1 MRLFRF
7 GPLLLFSLVLGVAAG
22 CTRSDRTPV
31 HPARGQVF
39 YDGRAI
45 PHALVTLHPV
55 GASEKDTPKPRGT
68 VDKDGRFVLTTYEA
82 GDGAPAGEYGVTV
95 EWWLSKTAPGTPEGD
110 SPPPSN
116 HLPAR
121 YARVESSRL
130 RVRIEP
136 GNNEIPHIHL
146 SR

>member
-45 PHALVTLHPV
+45 PHALVTLHPL

-68 VDKDGRFVLTTYEA
+68 VDKDGRFVLTT
-82 GDGAPAGEYGVTV
+82 
-95 EWWLSKTAPGTPEGD
+95 SKQGTALPRASTE
-110 SPPPSN
+110 SP
-116 HLPAR
+116 
-121 YARVESSRL
+121 SS
-130 RVRIEP
+130 
-136 GNNEIPHIHL
+136 GG
-146 SR
+146 